1 MTFGAYQQ
9 YVYSSCPVR
18 GKKGGVSVSEAM
30 GFLADHGLWVAIG
43 VAVLGGV
50 GWIFHRSR
58 KGPKMVAIG
67 KIL

>member
-1 MTFGAYQQ
+1 
-9 YVYSSCPVR
+9 
-18 GKKGGVSVSEAM
+18 M

-58 KGPKMVAIG
+58 KGPKMVTIG